1 MSVRKIIIDTIQR
14 HELSSFTLDE
24 LRKFVAING
33 DAEYSASVV
42 KGLYKNIWN
51 MKKKGLLQLIK
62 AHDSTENVYVVTDLL
77 KTQYLKLPHKN
88 HISLTEPTVFVETLN
103 KKLND
108 YSIELATTSAEIKEY
123 IEILRVFP
131 EQGAQLNR
139 AHQAAQERAFQ
150 LRGRLLAVEN
160 IIKSHQQ

>member
-77 KTQYLKLPHKN
+77 KTQYL
-88 HISLTEPTVFVETLN
+88 
-103 KKLND
+103 
-108 YSIELATTSAEIKEY
+108 
-123 IEILRVFP
+123 
-131 EQGAQLNR
+131 
-139 AHQAAQERAFQ
+139 
-150 LRGRLLAVEN
+150 
-160 IIKSHQQ
+160 